1 MQFQNFDAF
10 REAFWSAVSQ
20 DPALTASFNADN
32 IARMAAGKAP
42 YAIGTQQVG
51 GRMVYELDHVIE
63 LQNGGPVY
71 DMNNLFVRTPLNHI
85 YGK

>member
-1 MQFQNFDAF
+1 
-10 REAFWSAVSQ
+10 
-20 DPALTASFNADN
+20 
-32 IARMAAGKAP
+32 
-42 YAIGTQQVG
+42 
-51 GRMVYELDHVIE
+51 MVYELDHVIE